1 MQIGDECI
9 HNNTEACLHHAGPA
23 RCGPAHWGVVQEG
36 LKPSTIIEVRRQESN
51 LLDQICKMG
60 QSTPEAKQML
70 DYHTPLKHFI

>member
-1 MQIGDECI
+1 MNASITTQKPVSATQAQPLAALLSGG
-9 HNNTEACLHHAGPA
+9 A
-23 RCGPAHWGVVQEG
+23 VQEG
-36 LKPSTIIEVRRQESN
+36 LKPSTIIEVHRQESN

>member
-1 MQIGDECI
+1 MNASITIEKTVSI
-9 HNNTEACLHHAGPA
+9 REAQPLVVLLTG
-23 RCGPAHWGVVQEG
+23 GVVREG
-36 LKPSTIIEVRRQESN
+36 LKPGTIIEVRRQESN